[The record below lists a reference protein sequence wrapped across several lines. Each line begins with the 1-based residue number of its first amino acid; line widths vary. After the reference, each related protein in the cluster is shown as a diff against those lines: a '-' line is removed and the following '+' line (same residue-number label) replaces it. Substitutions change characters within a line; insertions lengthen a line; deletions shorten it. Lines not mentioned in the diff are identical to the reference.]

1 MQRMRQSW
9 ESRKIR
15 EADVV
20 QNVTSD
26 PCQAFVK
33 TAGVVSTF
41 VLAWYHSSL
50 FFFFKVVVFL
60 QAQEK
65 LCVSSDCLQ
74 HHWIWFSLKRSLPS
88 AS

>member
-1 MQRMRQSW
+1 MRQSW

-50 FFFFKVVVFL
+50 FFFF
-60 QAQEK
+60 
-65 LCVSSDCLQ
+65 
-74 HHWIWFSLKRSLPS
+74 
-88 AS
+88 